1 MLPKAVCKPSGPD
14 FSEAN
19 LVIFPDAVA
28 QYRSCCH
35 CRASIEAMAQGNL
48 LAKLHFEQFNA
59 CQTSHYSDAVP
70 PMVVAGR
77 GIVCRPSRAARKDY
91 DH

>member
-1 MLPKAVCKPSGPD
+1 
-14 FSEAN
+14 
-19 LVIFPDAVA
+19 
-28 QYRSCCH
+28 
-35 CRASIEAMAQGNL
+35 MAQGNL